1 MIGLFQAADLTPL
14 QAIFQVGELQKTRIT
29 ESASTQLPPG
39 LVTNASPQ
47 SSTALDKMAVEFLIS
62 YNHLLF

>member
-1 MIGLFQAADLTPL
+1 MIWLFQAADLTPL

-29 ESASTQLPPG
+29 ESASTQSPPS
-39 LVTNASPQ
+39 LQAFRPSSPPP
-47 SSTALDKMAVEFLIS
+47 LDKMAVEFLIF